1 MWPLLSL
8 SAFVHAAA
16 VAGGLLVYVMATR
29 IGRQRRHPSVAIAW
43 VLTIAALPYLGV
55 PLFLVFGTRKFARPV
70 RPLHAPHAAHAGAPA
85 AGGAA
90 AAAPRWSLELLRA
103 MDVDAPG
110 VNRVVALH
118 DDGEAALQALLELCR
133 SARSSLALQ
142 TFVLREDTVG
152 GAVMQALATAAGRGV
167 QVRLLVDAVGSLW
180 LPRRTEAA
188 LAASGVSLCRFMP
201 LVHNPM
207 RGRTNLRNHRKLAV
221 ADGRRLWSGGRN
233 LADEYFVD
241 RGAEPAWLDLS
252 FRVDGPLA
260 ASALVQ
266 FDHDWRLAGGHGAPL
281 AQRPMP
287 SLAPAAAGDAAHA
300 PVPTATHAPVPTA
313 THAPEPTA
321 RHAPEPTATHAP
333 AGALVQWLSSGPD
346 RADDTVHALLLSAAW
361 HAQQRLLA
369 VTPYFVPDDALLDAW
384 LSACRRGVRT
394 TLVVPRRSNHRLAD
408 VARERS
414 LRELVAA
421 GAEVRLAP
429 RMVHAKA
436 VVVDEAFALCGSVN
450 LDGRSLFLNYEAT
463 AVFYAHEQIDWLARW
478 VASLAASGARHH
490 GRRVGMARETLEGL
504 VRAVG
509 FQL

>member
-29 IGRQRRHPSVAIAW
+29 IARQRRHPSVAIAW
-43 VLTIAALPYLGV
+43 VLTIAALPYVGV

-70 RPLHAPHAAHAGAPA
+70 HPLPSPHVPASA
-85 AGGAA
+85 AGEAA

-103 MDVDAPG
+103 MEVAAPG
-110 VNRVVALH
+110 TNRVVALH

-133 SARSSLALQ
+133 SARSSLAVQ

-152 GAVMQALATAAGRGV
+152 RAVMQALATAAARGV

-180 LPRRTEAA
+180 LPRRVEAT
-188 LAASGVSLCRFMP
+188 LAASGVALRRFMP
-201 LVHNPM
+201 LLHNPM

-241 RGAEPAWLDLS
+241 RAARPAWLDLS

-260 ASALVQ
+260 ASALAQ
-266 FDHDWRLAGGHGAPL
+266 FDHDWRLAGGGGAAL
-281 AQRPMP
+281 ARLPMP
-287 SLAPAAAGDAAHA
+287 SLPPTAGRDAAHA
-300 PVPTATHAPVPTA
+300 PVSTAA
-313 THAPEPTA
+313 
-321 RHAPEPTATHAP
+321 HAP
-333 AGALVQWLSSGPD
+333 ADALAQWLSTGPD

-408 VARERS
+408 LARERS

-463 AVFYAHEQIDWLARW
+463 AVFYARAQIDWLARW
-478 VASLAASGARHH
+478 IASLGASGARHH
-490 GRRVGMARETLEGL
+490 GRQVGMARETLEGL
-504 VRAVG
+504 VRALA

>member
-207 RGRTNLRNHRKLAV
+207 RGRTNLRNHRKLVV

-300 PVPTATHAPVPTA
+300 PVPT
-313 THAPEPTA
+313 
-321 RHAPEPTATHAP
+321 
-333 AGALVQWLSSGPD
+333 
-346 RADDTVHALLLSAAW
+346 
-361 HAQQRLLA
+361 
-369 VTPYFVPDDALLDAW
+369 
-384 LSACRRGVRT
+384 
-394 TLVVPRRSNHRLAD
+394 
-408 VARERS
+408 
-414 LRELVAA
+414 
-421 GAEVRLAP
+421 
-429 RMVHAKA
+429 
-436 VVVDEAFALCGSVN
+436 
-450 LDGRSLFLNYEAT
+450 
-463 AVFYAHEQIDWLARW
+463 
-478 VASLAASGARHH
+478 
-490 GRRVGMARETLEGL
+490 
-504 VRAVG
+504 
-509 FQL
+509 